1 MILAPLL
8 APNTN
13 ESFRW
18 RSKRVNPSAYKCGRR
33 HNVRK
38 PFYREERKCW
48 YVKDASGRFIRLDPN
63 EDKAYRLWEDMRR
76 LADYRHHN
84 ATLDAILEA
93 FLVDLEPRISEE
105 RLTKYTYFANAFSDH
120 MGKPTMAR
128 RVTGSDVLRWIQ
140 KPKNGKVWSVA
151 RQRDAGQAI
160 KRALGWAIRRGY
172 LPWSDVLELTF
183 QAPAPR
189 ATTLS
194 RATHADLVASCRKER
209 KSRPFA
215 LVLIALRL
223 SPARPIQVREVT
235 AANII
240 GTSWVFPKHKT
251 GKKTGKALVIRM
263 GPCLETL
270 TRILVHFRPKGTLFR
285 TFHGKKWTKD
295 GLALRFRRVRERLK
309 LEGITAYSYR
319 HSFATDALEAGVDL
333 PTVAALLGHSDTA
346 MVARVYGHLDQKT
359 GHLQDAL
366 RKVAAKRADQ

>member
-1 MILAPLL
+1 M
-8 APNTN
+8 
-13 ESFRW
+13 
-18 RSKRVNPSAYKCGRR
+18 K
-33 HNVRK
+33 K
-38 PFYREERKCW
+38 PFYRESHKCW
-48 YVKDASGRFIRLDPN
+48 YVKDAAGRFIRLDPG

-76 LADYRHHN
+76 LADYRHHD

-105 RLTKYTYFANAFSDH
+105 RLVKYTYFANAFSDH

-128 RVTGSDVLRWIQ
+128 RVTGSDVLRWVK

-183 QAPAPR
+183 EAPAPR
-189 ATTLS
+189 ATTLL
-194 RATHADLVASCRKER
+194 RTTHADLVAACRKER
-209 KSRPFA
+209 KARPFA

-235 AANII
+235 AANYI
-240 GTSWVFPKHKT
+240 GHSWVFSKHKT
-251 GKKTGKALVIRM
+251 GKKTQKPLVIRLS
-263 GPCLETL
+263 PCLETL
-270 TRILVHFRPKGTLFR
+270 TRILASSNEKGPLFLN
-285 TFHGKKWTKD
+285 FHGKKWTKD
-295 GLALRFRRVRERLK
+295 GLALRFRRVRERLN

-346 MVARVYGHLDQKT
+346 MVARVYGHLDQRT

-366 RKVAAKRADQ
+366 RKVSQQRAKQ

>member
-1 MILAPLL
+1 
-8 APNTN
+8 
-13 ESFRW
+13 
-18 RSKRVNPSAYKCGRR
+18 
-33 HNVRK
+33 
-38 PFYREERKCW
+38 
-48 YVKDASGRFIRLDPN
+48 VKDAAGRFIRLDPD
-63 EDKAYRLWEDMRR
+63 EDKAYRLWESMRR
-76 LADYRHHN
+76 LADYRHHD

-105 RLTKYTYFANAFSDH
+105 RLVKYTYFANAFSDH

-128 RVTGSDVLRWIQ
+128 RVTGSDVLRWV
-140 KPKNGKVWSVA
+140 KKEKKGKVWSTA

-172 LPWSDVLELTF
+172 LPWSDVLELQF
-183 QAPAPR
+183 QQPTPR
-189 ATTLS
+189 SSTLS
-194 RATHADLVASCRKER
+194 SSTHSELVHECRELK

-223 SPARPIQVREVT
+223 SPARPIQVRELT
-235 AANII
+235 AANYIP
-240 GTSWVFPKHKT
+240 GAWVFLKHKT
-251 GKKTGKALVIRM
+251 AGKTAAPLIIRLS
-263 GPCLETL
+263 PCLETL

-285 TFHGKKWTKD
+285 TFQGKKWTKD
-295 GLALRFRRVRERLK
+295 GLALRFRRLRERLK

-346 MVARVYGHLDQKT
+346 MVARVYGHLDQRT

-366 RKVAAKRADQ
+366 RKVAEKRAE

>member
-1 MILAPLL
+1 M
-8 APNTN
+8 
-13 ESFRW
+13 
-18 RSKRVNPSAYKCGRR
+18 K
-33 HNVRK
+33 K
-38 PFYREERKCW
+38 PFYRESHKCW
-48 YVKDASGRFIRLDPN
+48 YVKDASGRFIRLDPD
-63 EDKAYRLWEDMRR
+63 ERKAYRLWEDMRR
-76 LADYRHHN
+76 LADYRHHD

-93 FLVDLEPRISEE
+93 FLVDLEPRISDE

-128 RVTGSDVLRWIQ
+128 RITGSDVLRWVK

-172 LPWSDVLELTF
+172 LPWSDVLELQF
-183 QAPAPR
+183 EQPQPR
-189 ATTLS
+189 NSTLS
-194 RATHADLVASCRKER
+194 RATHSELVLACRELQ
-209 KSRPFA
+209 KSKPFA

-235 AANII
+235 ARNYHPGA
-240 GTSWVFPKHKT
+240 WVFIQHKT
-251 GKKTGKALVIRM
+251 GKKTGKPLVIRLS
-263 GPCLETL
+263 PCLETL

-285 TFHGKKWTKD
+285 TSHGKKWTKD
-295 GLALRFRRVRERLK
+295 GLALRFRRIRERLK

-333 PTVAALLGHSDTA
+333 PTVAALLGHSDTS
-346 MVARVYGHLDQKT
+346 MVARVYGHLDQRT

-366 RKVAAKRADQ
+366 RKVAEKRSEK